1 LFLSPK
7 PYPHK
12 CAEAGARTRDLPV
25 TDGRLYRCT
34 RPALLFYQKEKG
46 KKIEMMVK
54 AYKYHFSVSKLLSKN
69 PTAIST
75 IIVDQGTTLIL

>member
-1 LFLSPK
+1 MCPILSK
-7 PYPHK
+7 R
-12 CAEAGARTRDLPV
+12 ER
-25 TDGRLYRCT
+25 
-34 RPALLFYQKEKG
+34 

-75 IIVDQGTTLIL
+75 IIVDQGATLIF

>member
-1 LFLSPK
+1 MCPILSK
-7 PYPHK
+7 RERK
-12 CAEAGARTRDLPV
+12 
-25 TDGRLYRCT
+25 
-34 RPALLFYQKEKG
+34 

>member
-1 LFLSPK
+1 MCPILSK
-7 PYPHK
+7 R
-12 CAEAGARTRDLPV
+12 ER
-25 TDGRLYRCT
+25 
-34 RPALLFYQKEKG
+34 

>member
-1 LFLSPK
+1 LFGSHPVRK
-7 PYPHK
+7 NRKGKHVPYFIK
-12 CAEAGARTRDLPV
+12 KR
-25 TDGRLYRCT
+25 
-34 RPALLFYQKEKG
+34 KE

>member
-1 LFLSPK
+1 
-7 PYPHK
+7 
-12 CAEAGARTRDLPV
+12 
-25 TDGRLYRCT
+25 
-34 RPALLFYQKEKG
+34 
-46 KKIEMMVK
+46 MVK